1 MNFIALD
8 FETANFKRQSVC
20 AIGLAIVENNEIVK
34 TIYKLIKPTP
44 NYYEN
49 INMSIHGIKPEM
61 TENEKTFDE
70 LWDEIKIY
78 FENKT
83 IVAHNAAF
91 DLSALRYVLDSYNIP
106 YPTLGYYCSMLTSKN
121 MYSGLTNYQL
131 PTICKHFNINNL
143 SHHNAVSDATACA
156 QIMLEILKDKK
167 LNSLEEL
174 EKKFNFRKGVLY
186 RSSYNP
192 FSCCGRKP
200 LPYKTL
206 FEIKVDETSFDEEHP
221 FYQKRVVFTGT
232 LSNLGRTDA
241 KSIVERIGGI
251 VNPENLNSKTNYLV
265 VGTYDYT
272 QYGEGYKSGK
282 LKKAE
287 ELIAQGKDLEIISEN
302 NFFSMIH
309 SEDVSFEITLE
320 QIENDSKKFL
330 ERNKYNDFSGKNIY
344 FSSDLSLDR
353 LEVFQM
359 VGYCSGY
366 GHDYDVDEIANSDFF
381 VISTKL
387 IEDLRNGIK
396 GKVIIDFEHIRNKT
410 QKRGDLKAIKLISEK
425 CFLEYIERRKRFQ
438 NGEIKMN
445 IFEPKIKN
453 NVP

>member
-143 SHHNAVSDATACA
+143 SHHNAD
-156 QIMLEILKDKK
+156 
-167 LNSLEEL
+167 
-174 EKKFNFRKGVLY
+174 RK
-186 RSSYNP
+186 S
-192 FSCCGRKP
+192 
-200 LPYKTL
+200 
-206 FEIKVDETSFDEEHP
+206 
-221 FYQKRVVFTGT
+221 VV
-232 LSNLGRTDA
+232 
-241 KSIVERIGGI
+241 
-251 VNPENLNSKTNYLV
+251 
-265 VGTYDYT
+265 
-272 QYGEGYKSGK
+272 
-282 LKKAE
+282 
-287 ELIAQGKDLEIISEN
+287 
-302 NFFSMIH
+302 
-309 SEDVSFEITLE
+309 
-320 QIENDSKKFL
+320 
-330 ERNKYNDFSGKNIY
+330 
-344 FSSDLSLDR
+344 
-353 LEVFQM
+353 
-359 VGYCSGY
+359 
-366 GHDYDVDEIANSDFF
+366 
-381 VISTKL
+381 
-387 IEDLRNGIK
+387 
-396 GKVIIDFEHIRNKT
+396 
-410 QKRGDLKAIKLISEK
+410 
-425 CFLEYIERRKRFQ
+425 
-438 NGEIKMN
+438 
-445 IFEPKIKN
+445 
-453 NVP
+453 